1 MLTVEEALKAVIEHA
16 KPLPP
21 VRRSLDQAL
30 GLILAEDAV
39 ADRDQPPFDKAL
51 MDGYAVRSEDFR
63 NGPISFR
70 VVEEITAGKTPT
82 RDLGFGEAASIMT
95 GAPMPQGADAVIMF
109 ERARAVGDSVV
120 SDEPVSSG
128 QNRLA
133 QGAEI
138 RAGEAALPS
147 GSLLEPVRIGVLAS
161 IGRAEVPVVPRPR
174 VAVVSTGDELVEPN
188 EIPGPGQIR
197 NSNAAMLRALI
208 VRWGADPIALRIARD
223 DMGEL
228 TEILAEGLQ
237 ADALLISG
245 GVSAGRRDLTP
256 SALTK
261 LGVKGIFHQIRLK
274 PGKPLWFGIG
284 PDRPG
289 RDDERD
295 GATPGPAPGTLVFG
309 LPGNPVSSLVGFLL
323 FVRPALDL
331 LGQRPATRPALLEC
345 VLASPFAHRG
355 ERPTYHPAKL
365 APAKP
370 PSRFPEAVP
379 LDWIGSA
386 DLRTVASADGFV
398 VFPPGDRDYPAGWK
412 TKFLPL

>member
-1 MLTVEEALKAVIEHA
+1 MSMLTVEEALKAVIEHA

-174 VAVVSTGDELVEPN
+174 VRPRHVDKQVHIAQSW
-188 EIPGPGQIR
+188 PGQTDICIHAEFGALR
-197 NSNAAMLRALI
+197 QDQAMHRALTM
-208 VRWGADPIALRIARD
+208 P
-223 DMGEL
+223 
-228 TEILAEGLQ
+228 
-237 ADALLISG
+237 
-245 GVSAGRRDLTP
+245 
-256 SALTK
+256 
-261 LGVKGIFHQIRLK
+261 
-274 PGKPLWFGIG
+274 
-284 PDRPG
+284 
-289 RDDERD
+289 
-295 GATPGPAPGTLVFG
+295 
-309 LPGNPVSSLVGFLL
+309 
-323 FVRPALDL
+323 
-331 LGQRPATRPALLEC
+331 GQREAFRLWHT
-345 VLASPFAHRG
+345 LA
-355 ERPTYHPAKL
+355 
-365 APAKP
+365 
-370 PSRFPEAVP
+370 
-379 LDWIGSA
+379 
-386 DLRTVASADGFV
+386 
-398 VFPPGDRDYPAGWK
+398 
-412 TKFLPL
+412 